1 MDGRKVSRPIWKG
14 SIYLGLVNIPVKL
27 YSMIR
32 ERDVKFRLLHRS
44 DNSPVGYKKV
54 CKRCGKELSPSE
66 MVLGYEISRGEYV
79 IFEKEEIEAL
89 KPESSRR
96 ITLTKFVDLAAVD
109 PIYFKNSYLL
119 APDQSPEPYSLL
131 LHTLQRTG
139 KAGFG
144 KLTLQSKEHPV
155 IVYPHWGALIAV
167 TLHYPEEVVH
177 PEVLEELQ
185 ALKMPGEEEIE
196 LATTI
201 VDTLS
206 GRFEPSE
213 IRDTYREKLLE
224 RIQKK
229 LAGESVPVEEEKPEE
244 AESLM
249 EALKKTVKELKAE
262 K

>member
-1 MDGRKVSRPIWKG
+1 MSSGARRAIWKG

-27 YSMIR
+27 YPMIR
-32 ERDVKFRLLHRS
+32 EREVKFRLLHRS
-44 DNSPVGYKKV
+44 DKSPIGYKKI
-54 CKRCGKELSPSE
+54 CKLCGKELSPSE
-66 MVLGYEISRGEYV
+66 IVMGYEISRGEYV
-79 IFEKEEIEAL
+79 IFEKEEIDAL
-89 KPESSRR
+89 KPESSRK
-96 ITLTKFVDLAAVD
+96 ITLNKFVDLAAVD
-109 PIYFKNSYLL
+109 PIYFKNPYLL
-119 APDQSPEPYSLL
+119 APDQNPEPYSLL

-144 KLTLQSKEHPV
+144 KLTLHSREHPV

-177 PEVLEELQ
+177 PEAIEELQ
-185 ALKMPGEEEIE
+185 SLKMPSEEEIE

-213 IRDTYREKLLE
+213 IKDSYREKLLE

-229 LAGESVPVEEEKPEE
+229 LAGEEITAREEKPEE
-244 AESLM
+244 AKSLM
-249 EALKKTVKELKAE
+249 EALKKTVEELKAE